1 MTLLN
6 EAKYSPILDE
16 PGSKI
21 NVTKEAVGY
30 EGRKEEAPRERGVI
44 TRPREAHIQ
53 WGLTIIDRSPII

>member
-30 EGRKEEAPRERGVI
+30 ERQKEEASRERDVN
-44 TRPREAHIQ
+44 TPLREAHIQ
-53 WGLTIIDRSPII
+53 RTLSTVRSPII